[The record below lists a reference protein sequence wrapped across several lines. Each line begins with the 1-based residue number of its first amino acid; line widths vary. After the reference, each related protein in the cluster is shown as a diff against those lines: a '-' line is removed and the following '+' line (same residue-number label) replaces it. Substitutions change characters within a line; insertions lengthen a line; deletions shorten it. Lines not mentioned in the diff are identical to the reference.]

1 MRCKGCQG
9 KWGEVKVRE
18 DVKSARDMFY
28 TFLLFWVFSML
39 FYVTAVLKCRTP
51 IYLPPPILQGV
62 TLLTQDGD
70 YLAKGVHPS
79 VSSWAGFHCQFLDFW
94 VTNKKIVTL

>member
-1 MRCKGCQG
+1 MGGIMRCKGCQG

-39 FYVTAVLKCRTP
+39 FYVTAVLKNRTP
-51 IYLPPPILQGV
+51 IYLPPP
-62 TLLTQDGD
+62 
-70 YLAKGVHPS
+70 HP
-79 VSSWAGFHCQFLDFW
+79 AGGHSINTRWGLSC
-94 VTNKKIVTL
+94 